1 MPNFVTRGLSAV
13 AILVALLLASAAWAL
28 QAPPPPNPIEA
39 ATKPA
44 HSPEEISIREALLS
58 LPIAAALGAALAFR
72 PQRRGT
78 PNRDAAVIQTQI
90 ILSVVGTIVMLVV
103 GASLARAF
111 GIVGAASLVRY
122 RSKIED
128 PKDAGVML
136 CCLAIGLASGVGI
149 YWVAGLSTVFVMG
162 VLWVLES
169 FEPEPRRD
177 FNLKIKAADTPR
189 LKEPIELILR
199 KHRIRHDL
207 RTSSPDELC
216 FSVEIPAS
224 KKTDRITEAIQALA
238 AGKELSVEW
247 SDRKPP
253 KNAAA

>member
-44 HSPEEISIREALLS
+44 HAQEEISIREALLS

-78 PNRDAAVIQTQI
+78 PPRDAAVIQTQI

-136 CCLAIGLASGVGI
+136 SCLAIGLAAGVGI
-149 YWVAGLSTVFVMG
+149 YWVAVLSTVFVMG

-177 FNLKIKAADTPR
+177 FNLKIKTADSAR
-189 LKEPIELILR
+189 LKEPIEVILR
-199 KHRIRHDL
+199 KHKVRHDL
-207 RTSSPDELC
+207 RTTSPEELC
-216 FSVEIPAS
+216 FSVDLP
-224 KKTDRITEAIQALA
+224 
-238 AGKELSVEW
+238 
-247 SDRKPP
+247 
-253 KNAAA
+253 